1 MQVSFSIWFQELF
14 SNFQALFDVFFAIC
28 SFFGEELFFIMIFV
42 LCYYILDKELAK
54 KFAITSIVAV
64 GTCLTLKQICK
75 IERPIEDPNVRFV
88 LLDNYFVNTK
98 NLIGTYSFPSGH
110 AMLSS
115 ALFTSVGLNI
125 KSKRFWIVSVFLVLL
140 ISASRIYLGVHFVI
154 DCIVGIILGISIA
167 YLMYRLY
174 DKIRDKE
181 YIIYLALIA
190 FASLLLIFAENID
203 DYKIIA
209 AVYGYSVGMILEKKF
224 VAFDAKEGTK
234 VKKILRIIIGLVVI
248 IGLKEGFKVLFNLI
262 DEESVILHMIRYFII
277 GIVAIFVY
285 PLIFKKV
292 KL

>member
-28 SFFGEELFFIMIFV
+28 SFFGEELFFIIVFV

-125 KSKRFWIVSVFLVLL
+125 KNKRFWIVSVFLILL
-140 ISASRIYLGVHFVI
+140 ISASRIYLGVHFVV

-174 DKIRDKE
+174 DKIKDKE
-181 YIIYLALIA
+181 YIIYLALII
-190 FASLLLIFAENID
+190 FASLLLIFAETID

-248 IGLKEGFKVLFNLI
+248 IGLKEGFKALFNLI